1 MGTEEIKKKLG
12 FRLKALRLDKG
23 LKQEDLENFNFS
35 YRHYGKIE
43 RGQVNPTL
51 GTLARLCELFNVS
64 LSELF
69 FFMDDKGS
77 STSDIQQEVTVK
89 IRSVLNENDEVK
101 LSKLKVF
108 LDEIL

>member
-1 MGTEEIKKKLG
+1 MDIDQIKTKLG
-12 FRLKALRLDKG
+12 FRLKALRLDKE

-51 GTLARLCELFNVS
+51 GTLARLCELFDVS

-77 STSDIQQEVTVK
+77 TSDIQQEVAAK
-89 IRSVLNENDEVK
+89 IRGVLKENDEAK
-101 LSKLKVF
+101 LSKLKIF
-108 LDEIL
+108 LNEIL

>member
-1 MGTEEIKKKLG
+1 MDIGEIKKKFG

-23 LKQEDLENFNFS
+23 LKQEDLETFNFS

-43 RGQVNPTL
+43 RGQINPTVE
-51 GTLARLCELFNVS
+51 TLVRLCELFNVS

-69 FFMDDKGS
+69 YFMDDKG
-77 STSDIQQEVTVK
+77 STSDIQQEVAAK

>member
-1 MGTEEIKKKLG
+1 MDIDQIKKKLG

-43 RGQVNPTL
+43 RGQVNPTVE
-51 GTLARLCELFNVS
+51 TLVRLCELFNVS
-64 LSELF
+64 LSDLF
-69 FFMDDKGS
+69 FFMDNQG
-77 STSDIQQEVTVK
+77 STSDMQQEVAAK
-89 IRSVLNENDEVK
+89 IKSVLNENDEVK
-101 LSKLKVF
+101 LSKLKLF

>member
-1 MGTEEIKKKLG
+1 MDIDQIKTKLG

-51 GTLARLCELFNVS
+51 GTIARLCELFNVS

-77 STSDIQQEVTVK
+77 TSDIQQEVAAK
-89 IRSVLNENDEVK
+89 IRGVLKENDEAK
-101 LSKLKVF
+101 LSKLKLF